1 MMREGLMRHPPDFLG
16 RYSGKPDLQM
26 YTEEL
31 KVNIWRA
38 RPKNTNTLKRK
49 LRINGHSHLLP
60 YPEQIP
66 QFMKDKKIFW
76 VDDERK
82 YMLQDDWKRPVTDSS
97 FFLDE
102 KLAWMELNKI
112 DHAVILNLSQLYG
125 NGLRLEAMKHA
136 LRFQNDF
143 NAKVQQDHPSKFTCG
158 FVVHPGFI
166 HGALWEIER
175 CVEEL
180 GLRVLCLPTHFM
192 DSIGQWRSVF
202 DEENDPIFELAN
214 KYKLAIEIHPYDGD
228 KMIKLEN
235 VNWRFHLI
243 WMLAQCGDAYH
254 FYTLNGM
261 QERFP
266 HIRTCFAHG
275 GQLAQMNLGRRIQ
288 GFDGRPDLF
297 EGKVHPRKAVGHPNI
312 YFDTLVHDTDSFKLM
327 VDRQGSKQIIMGLD
341 DPYPLGEM
349 VSDAQSSYPGKLLD
363 LAMERDIIGQKQH
376 DDIWEDNVLRWLF
389 GEDEGAK
396 KDLVRKILGE

>member
-1 MMREGLMRHPPDFLG
+1 M
-16 RYSGKPDLQM
+16 
-26 YTEEL
+26 TE
-31 KVNIWRA
+31 IMI
-38 RPKNTNTLKRK
+38 KRK

-60 YPEQIP
+60 YPEEIP
-66 QFMKDKKIFW
+66 KFMKDKEIFW

-82 YMLQDDWKRPVTDSS
+82 HMLQKGWKRPVTDSS
-97 FFLDE
+97 FFLNE
-102 KLAWMELNKI
+102 KLIWMEKNKI
-112 DHAVILNLSQLYG
+112 DHAVVLNLSQLYG
-125 NGLRLEAMKHA
+125 NGLRLEEMKKA

-143 NAKVQQDHPSKFTCG
+143 NAKVQREHPDKFTCG

-166 HGALWEIER
+166 YGALDEMKR

-192 DSIGQWRSVF
+192 DSIGQWRCVF
-202 DEENDPIFELAN
+202 DEENDRIFELAD

-235 VNWRFHLI
+235 TNWRFHLI

-266 HIRTCFAHG
+266 NIRTCFAHG

-297 EGKVHPRKAVGHPNI
+297 EGKTHPRKAVGHPNI
-312 YFDTLVHDTDSFKLM
+312 FFDTLVHDTDSLKLM
-327 VDRQGSKQIIMGLD
+327 IDRQGSNQVIMGLD

-349 VSDAQSSYPGKLLD
+349 ENDAQSSYPGKILD
-363 LAMERDIIGQKQH
+363 LAIDRDIINQTQY
-376 DDIWEDNVLRWLF
+376 DQIWEDNTLRWLF
-389 GEDEGAK
+389 GDDEKAK
-396 KDLVRKILGE
+396 QDLISMILSKD